1 MRIEMR
7 TRSDKALREA
17 AINIAQYLPDDDDAR
32 TICEL
37 ALRLRSWRD
46 NGEPLPVSPDLDLID
61 N

>member
-1 MRIEMR
+1 MRFEMR

-46 NGEPLPVSPDLDLID
+46 HGE
-61 N
+61 

>member
-1 MRIEMR
+1 MR

-32 TICEL
+32 KICEL

-46 NGEPLPVSPDLDLID
+46 HGEPLPIEADLDLID